1 MNSTTRWLL
10 SVLIGELVT
19 LVTGVI
25 PTTPQLLVGA
35 TWYGVPLA
43 WLYRLVIAPEYNPW
57 RMGLLNFFGDI
68 VIWSIIVGIVLL
80 IVDKVRK
87 PTKQ

>member
-1 MNSTTRWLL
+1 MD
-10 SVLIGELVT
+10 
-19 LVTGVI
+19 
-25 PTTPQLLVGA
+25 
-35 TWYGVPLA
+35 
-43 WLYRLVIAPEYNPW
+43 
-57 RMGLLNFFGDI
+57 LLNFFGDI

>member
-1 MNSTTRWLL
+1 MD
-10 SVLIGELVT
+10 
-19 LVTGVI
+19 
-25 PTTPQLLVGA
+25 
-35 TWYGVPLA
+35 
-43 WLYRLVIAPEYNPW
+43 
-57 RMGLLNFFGDI
+57 LLNFLGDI

>member
-1 MNSTTRWLL
+1 MD
-10 SVLIGELVT
+10 
-19 LVTGVI
+19 
-25 PTTPQLLVGA
+25 
-35 TWYGVPLA
+35 
-43 WLYRLVIAPEYNPW
+43 
-57 RMGLLNFFGDI
+57 LLNFFGDV